1 METPRMSKAFLPL
14 AILLSLAACGP
25 QPAQVTASLPA
36 DAILGAGDPLRSAA
50 ANTSVVF
57 GSPQQLAG
65 RPADAARAVAQ
76 MEYLAVQIPHNP
88 RFPGISPTAGSQ
100 FAAARREWRGALG
113 IPAEQPPQAVI
124 ESLYAASR
132 ALQAGQKDAAAAA
145 LPANVFPQGGQ
156 TALLRLASLPSLPL
170 TNDAAVTASQTLQ
183 RSETHHGRF

>member
-14 AILLSLAACGP
+14 AVLLFLNACGP
-25 QPAQVTASLPA
+25 QPPQVSASLPA

-76 MEYLAVQIPHNP
+76 MEYLAVQIPNNP
-88 RFPGISPTAGSQ
+88 RFPGISPTTGSQ
-100 FAAARREWRGALG
+100 FVVARREWRGALG

-124 ESLYAASR
+124 ESLYTASR
-132 ALQAGQKDAAAAA
+132 ELQAGQKDAAAAA
-145 LPANVFPQGGQ
+145 LPASVFPQGGQ

-170 TNDAAVTASQTLQ
+170 TNQAAVAAADTLQ
-183 RSETHHGRF
+183 RSETQRGRF

>member
-1 METPRMSKAFLPL
+1 MSKAYLPL
-14 AILLSLAACGP
+14 AALLAFAACGP
-25 QPAQVTASLPA
+25 QPPQVYASLPA
-36 DAILGAGDPLRSAA
+36 DAIVGAGDPLRSAA

-65 RPADAARAVAQ
+65 RPAEAARAVAQ
-76 MEYLAVQIPHNP
+76 MEYLAVQIPNNP

-100 FAAARREWRGALG
+100 FAAARGEWRGALG

-132 ALQAGQKDAAAAA
+132 ALQTEQKDAAAAA

-156 TALLRLASLPSLPL
+156 TALLRLALLPSLPL
-170 TNDAAVTASQTLQ
+170 TNEAAVTASQTLQ
-183 RSETHHGRF
+183 RSETNRGRF